1 MGLVAVSEELEESET
16 GGGVF
21 VGAGDDPGTT
31 GRLIAVM
38 ASEKSAAP
46 GDMAGLPIVATEP
59 ELTTRA
65 LAMAALEPS

>member
-1 MGLVAVSEELEESET
+1 MGLVAVKEELEESGA

-31 GRLIAVM
+31 GRLMADM

-46 GDMAGLPIVATEP
+46 GDMARLPSVATEP

-65 LAMAALEPS
+65 LAMEALEPS

>member
-21 VGAGDDPGTT
+21 VGAGDPGTT